1 MSKMKGDKSKNP
13 KVAGKRDPQQELEA
27 QQWIEAVTGMRFPP
41 GVPYEDVLRDG
52 VLLCTLMNRLSP
64 GIISKINTSG
74 GDYKM
79 MDNLSQFQK
88 ACTRYG
94 VPDVDLFQTTDLWDK
109 KNIALV
115 TQNIF
120 AIGRTAYKHPE
131 WRGPWLGPRPSEENK
146 REFSEQQLRAGEAI
160 IGLQAGQNR
169 GATQAGQ
176 NFGASRKIIL
186 GK

>member
-1 MSKMKGDKSKNP
+1 MLSCF
-13 KVAGKRDPQQELEA
+13 
-27 QQWIEAVTGMRFPP
+27 RFQ
-41 GVPYEDVLRDG
+41 R
-52 VLLCTLMNRLSP
+52 
-64 GIISKINTSG
+64 
-74 GDYKM
+74 
-79 MDNLSQFQK
+79 

-109 KNIALV
+109 KNIVLV
-115 TQNIF
+115 TTTIF

-131 WRGPWLGPRPSEENK
+131 WRGPFLGPRPSEEHK
-146 REFSEQQLRAGEAI
+146 REFTEEQLRAGEAI

-186 GK
+186 GKWAPCRNITSFIFVIGYIFV

>member
-1 MSKMKGDKSKNP
+1 MPGPSRP
-13 KVAGKRDPQQELEA
+13 LWQVAGKRDPEQEREA
-27 QQWIEAVTGMRFPP
+27 QAWIEAVTGMRFPP
-41 GVPYEDVLRDG
+41 GLPYEDCLRDG
-52 VLLCTLMNRLSP
+52 IILCTLMNRLAP
-64 GIISKINTSG
+64 GIIQKINTSG

-79 MDNLSQFQK
+79 MDNLNQFQK
-88 ACTRYG
+88 ACVKYG
-94 VPDVDLFQTTDLWDK
+94 VPDVDLFQTTDLWDR

-115 TQNIF
+115 TTTIF
-120 AIGRTAYKHPE
+120 ALGRTCYKHPE
-131 WRGPWLGPRPSEENK
+131 WRGPFLGPRPSEEN
-146 REFSEQQLRAGEAI
+146 RRDFSEEQLRAGEAI

>member
-1 MSKMKGDKSKNP
+1 M
-13 KVAGKRDPQQELEA
+13 EA

-41 GVPYEDVLRDG
+41 GMPYEDVLRDG
-52 VLLCTLMNRLSP
+52 VLLCTLMNRLCP

-88 ACTRYG
+88 ACARYG

-115 TQNIF
+115 TQTIF

-131 WRGPWLGPRPSEENK
+131 WRGPWLGPKPSEENK

>member
-1 MSKMKGDKSKNP
+1 MPGPSRP
-13 KVAGKRDPQQELEA
+13 LWQVAGKRDLEQEQEA
-27 QQWIEAVTGMRFPP
+27 QHWIESVIQERFPP
-41 GVPYEDVLRDG
+41 IPYEMALRDG
-52 VLLCTLMNRLSP
+52 IILCKLMNRLAP

-88 ACTRYG
+88 ACVKYG
-94 VPDVDLFQTTDLWDK
+94 VPDVDLFQTTDLWDQ

-115 TQNIF
+115 TQTIF
-120 AIGRTAYKHPE
+120 AIGRTAYRHPE
-131 WRGPWLGPRPSEENK
+131 WRGPWLGPRPSEEN
-146 REFSEQQLRAGEAI
+146 RRDFSEAQLRASEGI
-160 IGLQAGQNR
+160 IGLQAGQNK

>member
-1 MSKMKGDKSKNP
+1 
-13 KVAGKRDPQQELEA
+13 VAGKRDPVQEQEA
-27 QQWIEAVTGMRFPP
+27 QAWIEAVTGQRFPP

-52 VLLCTLMNRLSP
+52 ILLCLLMNRLAP

-74 GDYKM
+74 GDYKF
-79 MDNLSQFQK
+79 MDNLNQFQR
-88 ACTRYG
+88 ACIRYG

-115 TQNIF
+115 TTTIF

-131 WRGPWLGPRPSEENK
+131 WRGPYLGPRPSEENK
-146 REFSEQQLRAGEAI
+146 RDFSEEQLRAGEAI

>member
-1 MSKMKGDKSKNP
+1 MPGPSRP
-13 KVAGKRDPQQELEA
+13 LWQVAGKRDPEQEREA
-27 QQWIEAVTGMRFPP
+27 QAWIESVIGERFPP
-41 GVPYEDVLRDG
+41 MPYEFALRDG
-52 VLLCTLMNRLSP
+52 IILCKLMNRLQP

-88 ACTRYG
+88 ACVKYG
-94 VPDVDLFQTTDLWDK
+94 VPDVDLFQTTDLWDQ

-115 TQNIF
+115 TTTIF
-120 AIGRTAYKHPE
+120 AIGRTCYKHPE
-131 WRGPWLGPRPSEENK
+131 WRGPFLGPRPSEENK
-146 REFSEQQLRAGEAI
+146 RDFSESQLRASEGI
-160 IGLQAGQNR
+160 IGLQAGSNK